1 MVLLQVILPGDR
13 NIMKLKWYV
22 ILFCFTHIQLFSFDW
37 PIPNGQAYINF
48 AYNNKGNA
56 ERGVLFLGET
66 TVFPSDAGELLFV
79 SSNNQRSA
87 FFHPL
92 GNWIALQHQDSLIS
106 IYSHLSEF
114 DQNSI
119 TTLADKSI
127 SLGQTGHSGWA
138 NSQQL
143 HFYVFDR
150 KTVGYVNPQL
160 LINMTDSRPPYIKQ
174 IILLG
179 RDGQK
184 IPLTRSTVVKQGT
197 YKVYVE
203 AYDVA
208 DIFGNNQ
215 VAPYLFKLFIN
226 GTLQSELEL
235 DLLSAKNGKLQ
246 IGLRKGYEI
255 KQIYQPDG
263 TYMIGEIQLNRGKI
277 LCEIIVAD
285 TMGNE
290 KSQISQ
296 ITAE

>member
-160 LINMTDSRPPYIKQ
+160 LINMTDSRPRYIKQ

-184 IPLTRSTVVKQGT
+184 IPLTRSTVVKHGT
-197 YKVYVE
+197 Y
-203 AYDVA
+203 
-208 DIFGNNQ
+208 
-215 VAPYLFKLFIN
+215 
-226 GTLQSELEL
+226 
-235 DLLSAKNGKLQ
+235 
-246 IGLRKGYEI
+246 
-255 KQIYQPDG
+255 
-263 TYMIGEIQLNRGKI
+263 
-277 LCEIIVAD
+277 
-285 TMGNE
+285 
-290 KSQISQ
+290 
-296 ITAE
+296 